1 MKRIL
6 LLMWVLLLGISI
18 QAQTTT
24 KEGNTITF
32 SGYSAGDLATALAE
46 TDLSDV
52 TKIVFSNCTLNADD
66 FTALNST
73 TTEAL
78 SGVTTVDLSAS
89 TVESISTMKDMNL
102 ANMEYLRLPNNMT
115 SADDVAEMKDLKK
128 DSNNASLKI
137 VGAYDP
143 SPAYGAD
150 VAMHS
155 FVANSVPA
163 FLTEMNIPTSGNPD
177 PVPRKIRMSGEYGDH
192 DLVNDG
198 TPTMGYGTS
207 AIWDFTGAHFAN
219 CTIAQGQ
226 TKYYN
231 YDDPFCDNGLT
242 APTTSSNSFCY
253 FAQYRKQVVD
263 IKLPDNNMTN
273 LPASCLEDLA
283 ASNKEGYI
291 ALYGQ
296 DAFNANKVE
305 DNCVPIETLVIPNCY
320 INLEQECGMWA
331 RIRHLVIGSGV
342 QHVHGGAFLK
352 CDYLEDLD
360 FAPGLSNCY
369 LGDQAFNECK
379 SMKHIALSEGI
390 VSLGFKCFQNSQ
402 HLESIRLP
410 ETLKYIGNEAF
421 QNDLA
426 LASITIPPNVV
437 KIGKG
442 AFVRTPMTDVYLTT
456 TDPNKIPIIYTA
468 GTGWVDN
475 NEKDC
480 TFGFDA
486 LWGFNTY
493 PQRESDVSGLTW
505 DEATAYYYA
514 NCNCMAVL
522 HYPEQLRDRLWAGF
536 DYSYTSSDG
545 IGLPNQT
552 DGTERGGTGG
562 DLPYYNLGDANG
574 GVFSRDG
581 WAQFV
586 LQKEFESGPESE
598 VFTKEFDDVWYTI
611 CFPFDLTDEQLAV
624 AFNEGY
630 NIVDFSSIQ
639 VLDPEDPDT
648 DPSIEKKTLVLH
660 FNKVADTEY
669 RDEKEQVYVRQ
680 LGEDGKP
687 IRLADGDFEY
697 NVYTGPDGETYK
709 HVRVGTN
716 GDRYKTKTFAINGDA
731 NNTIVMIDG
740 YLASAGHPYMVHP
753 NIGIAFGDPKSRCN
767 FSGIKWI
774 PESER
779 ASKYE
784 LRKRKIDLGEAKST
798 DNYNQEAYSGYEGQ
812 EYEFVGNWREYN
824 PGVEIPT
831 KPEMTVSK
839 PTPPDKPL
847 SEPIAVANPGPEPQ
861 NPGNVVLTQKDKTIY
876 KRLTKGQDGN
886 SGPWKNETEITANFN
901 DGSAQWQ
908 SYNDNR
914 WLLQNLY
921 DDIKPYGNDTE
932 QENTFIYCKDLF
944 NRYKKVEIYKSWQTK
959 NAAYQQYLIDQ
970 AYYDEWIADNG
981 ASLNQQYL
989 DDLAEYEAALDYY
1002 NKNDLKTW
1010 KQNVANLEGFVVIP
1024 TNAYFLGRKAGEYP
1038 KYYRE
1043 ISTKTKRYTGLW
1055 TQYSAIII
1063 PNDAAVAGLEAELDG
1078 KTAQA
1083 KGFNM
1088 AFDEDYFV
1096 YNNSPQGIATLV
1108 EKIEK
1113 EEGKAPNV
1121 EYMDIVVSIDGK
1133 IVSRDKTTFEG
1144 LPKGV
1149 YIINGKKYY
1158 VK

>member
-1 MKRIL
+1 MKKFL

-18 QAQTTT
+18 QAQTII
-24 KEGNTITF
+24 NV
-32 SGYSAGDLATALAE
+32 SSDNPLANQLKG
-46 TDLSDV
+46 LSD
-52 TKIVFSNCTLNADD
+52 CTHLIINGPLSADD
-66 FTALNST
+66 FGLLNST
-73 TTEAL
+73 NTKLAGVTKLDL
-78 SGVTTVDLSAS
+78 SGATVASISDMLGMNLSA
-89 TVESISTMKDMNL
+89 
-102 ANMEYLRLPNNMT
+102 MEYLRLPNGMT
-115 SADDVAEMKDLKK
+115 SADDVEAMANLHSSSK
-128 DSNNASLKI
+128 NASLKMA
-137 VGAYDP
+137 GAYKDATLDEVALY
-143 SPAYGAD
+143 SFESNNVQGFHNAMMSDVWSNIKVARLAGQYGVND
-150 VAMHS
+150 
-155 FVANSVPA
+155 
-163 FLTEMNIPTSGNPD
+163 LD
-177 PVPRKIRMSGEYGDH
+177 KGES
-192 DLVNDG
+192 DLVFSSK
-198 TPTMGYGTS
+198 P
-207 AIWDFTGAHFAN
+207 AEWDFTGANFDQCTISGTRTFAN
-219 CTIAQGQ
+219 NSD
-226 TKYYN
+226 YYSET
-231 YDDPFCDNGLT
+231 DPFEEGTSITSLT
-242 APTTSSNSFCY
+242 DFQTNAFYYFKGYASS
-253 FAQYRKQVVD
+253 VVNLN
-263 IKLPDNNMTN
+263 LPDQITE
-273 LPASCLEDLA
+273 LPPFCLQMLGKDNEDNYVL
-283 ASNKEGYI
+283 
-291 ALYGQ
+291 LYGQ
-296 DAFNANKVE
+296 DEFDEKSDDGESVA
-305 DNCVPIETLVIPNCY
+305 IEQLVIPNSIVTVGYDCAY
-320 INLEQECGMWA
+320 NTKIKK
-331 RIRHLVIGSGV
+331 ISFGSGLQVV
-342 QHVHGGAFLK
+342 QGGAFKQVSL
-352 CDYLEDLD
+352 LEDIE
-360 FAPGLSNCY
+360 FSAGISNCY
-369 LGDQAFNECK
+369 LGDDAFQLCYDV
-379 SMKHIALSEGI
+379 KHIVLSEGI
-390 VSLGFKCFQNSQ
+390 VSIGAGCFQNSQ
-402 HLESIRLP
+402 QMESIRLP
-410 ETLKYIGNEAF
+410 ESLKYIGNRAF

-468 GTGWVDN
+468 GTGWNNN
-475 NEKDC
+475 NETDC

-493 PQRESDVSGLTW
+493 PQSESNVSSLTW
-505 DEATAYYYA
+505 DQATAYYYA

-522 HYPEQLRDRLWAGF
+522 HYPEQLYDRIWAGF

-545 IGLPNQT
+545 FGLPNQT

-586 LQKEFESGPESE
+586 LQKSFVSESE
-598 VFTKEFDDVWYTI
+598 GDVFTKEFDDVWYTI

-624 AFNEGY
+624 AFNEGF

-639 VLDPEDPDT
+639 VLDPDDPNT

-669 RDEKEQVYVRQ
+669 RDEKELVYVRQ
-680 LGEDGKP
+680 LGADGKP
-687 IRLADGDFEY
+687 IRLDDGNFEY
-697 NVYTGPDGETYK
+697 NVYTGPDGKTYK

-716 GDRYKTKTFAINGDA
+716 GDKYKTKTFAIDGDA

-779 ASKYE
+779 ASKYQQ
-784 LRKRKIDLGEAKST
+784 RKRKIDLGEAKST
-798 DNYNQEAYSGYEGQ
+798 DNYNQKAYSGYEGQ
-812 EYEFVGNWREYN
+812 EYEFVGNWRDYN

-847 SEPIAVANPGPEPQ
+847 SEPIAVANPGPEPE
-861 NPGNVVLTQKDKTIY
+861 NPGNVTLTANEKTIY
-876 KRLTKGQDGN
+876 KRLTKCQDSN
-886 SGPWKNETEITANFN
+886 SGPWKNETNITAEYGDSNN
-901 DGSAQWQ
+901 AQWS
-908 SYNDNR
+908 SYNSNA
-914 WLLQNLY
+914 WLIQNLPT
-921 DDIKPYGNDTE
+921 DDPDLPKLLPYGDTE
-932 QENTFIYCKDLF
+932 KENTFKYCKNLF

-970 AYYDEWIADNG
+970 AYYDAWIADNG
-981 ASLNQQYL
+981 ALLNQQYQE
-989 DDLAEYEAALDYY
+989 DLEEYEAALDYY

-1043 ISTKTKRYTGLW
+1043 ISTKTKRYTGIW

-1078 KTAQA
+1078 TTAQA
-1083 KGFNM
+1083 KGYNM

-1096 YNNSPQGIATLV
+1096 YNNSPQGIATLI

-1113 EEGKAPNV
+1113 EEGKADV